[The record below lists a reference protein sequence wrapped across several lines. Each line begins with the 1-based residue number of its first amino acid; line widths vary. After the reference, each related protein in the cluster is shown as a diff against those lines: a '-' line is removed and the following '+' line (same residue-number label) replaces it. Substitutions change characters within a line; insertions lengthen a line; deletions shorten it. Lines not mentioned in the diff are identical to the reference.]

1 MPAKPKKQ
9 KTTTL
14 RRMFGFDS
22 KRLFVFFFL
31 VVFFLFFFWGFQK
44 LNTKKNLESFFVFF
58 HPLFCIRTINQY
70 LKKTKTTQCFF
81 FVCFCF
87 CCYGLIWF
95 QKPKGKQTLSF
106 LFCAYMLST
115 NISKKQKQ
123 LNVFFC
129 FLLLLLFFDMVS
141 NAKHQEKH

>member
-1 MPAKPKKQ
+1 LVLTQ
-9 KTTTL
+9 K
-14 RRMFGFDS
+14 DC
-22 KRLFVFFFL
+22 LFFFPSCVFF
-31 VVFFLFFFWGFQK
+31 VFFWGFQK
-44 LNTKKNLESFFVFF
+44 LNTKKTLRVFSFFFTLFFAYVLSTNISKKQKQLNVFF
-58 HPLFCIRTINQY
+58 L
-70 LKKTKTTQCFF
+70 
-81 FVCFCF
+81 CFCF